1 MSYIPIPN
9 TTEKINTVI
18 HGDALKEL
26 SLLLDNSIDAIV
38 CDPPSAINFMGKE
51 WDSDRGGRTMWVAW
65 LAGIMLEAKRVL
77 KPGGYAVVWALP
89 RTSHWTAWA
98 LEDAGFEI
106 REKLYHLFGSGFP
119 KSLDVSKA
127 LDKMAG
133 AEREIV
139 GSRIFNDITGHNYNN
154 PRAMPDTK
162 LVHYT
167 KSATDEAKH
176 WQGYGTATKPAAEE
190 WILCR
195 KPLSEKNVAANVLKW
210 GTGAINID
218 GCRVGT
224 SADMS
229 PRDFDDS
236 RRKSPKFSGILNGG
250 NTGQYRASSGQVPN
264 GRWPANVLLS
274 HSIWCQPIGTK
285 RVRGDGHK
293 TIEPIVHNGT
303 GFFGND
309 EPGATTRRYNGP
321 DGLEEV
327 QAWQCVDGCPVKEL
341 DSQSGQSKSSSR
353 ARHNNPHTPN
363 AYSSFN
369 EHRTTHGH
377 DDQGGA
383 SRFFPNFEGQQDELQ
398 DEIEQWECV
407 DGCPVKEL
415 DSQSGQSKST
425 KRPPTGRDD
434 RGIPGFTI
442 RRNDTTER
450 GHDDTGGASRYF
462 TTFLYTSK
470 ASRSERNAGC
480 QALPA
485 EIGFNKNSSQVIQR
499 LDPDTGETT
508 YSDYNPQ
515 PQKNFHPTVKP
526 IKLMQWLVRL
536 ICPHDGI
543 VLDMFGG
550 SGTTALAA
558 LAEGKR
564 FILIEEHQPYVDIA
578 RARIAHMQQGIQ

>member
-65 LAGIMLEAKRVL
+65 LAGIMTEARRVL
-77 KPGGYAVVWALP
+77 KPGGFAVVWALP

-106 REKLYHLFGSGFP
+106 REKLYHIFGSGFP

-133 AEREIV
+133 AEREII
-139 GSRIFNDITGHNYNN
+139 GSRMFNDITGHNYND

-218 GCRVGT
+218 GCRVGWEPGGM
-224 SADMS
+224 DGQE
-229 PRDFDDS
+229 
-236 RRKSPKFSGILNGG
+236 RKSDRPGPHPRHWGQGKSVPQDYTP
-250 NTGQYRASSGQVPN
+250 NTT

-321 DGLEEV
+321 DGLEDV

-377 DDQGGA
+377 DDSGGA
-383 SRFFPNFEGQQDELQ
+383 SRFFPNFQGQQDELQ

-499 LDPDTGETT
+499 LDPDTGEIT

-515 PQKNFHPTVKP
+515 PQRNFHPTVKP
-526 IKLMQWLVRL
+526 VKLMQWLVRL
-536 ICPHDGI
+536 ITPHDGI

-564 FILIEEHQPYVDIA
+564 FILIEEYQPYVDIA

>member
-264 GRWPANVLLS
+264 GRWPANVLIS

-285 RVRGDGHK
+285 RVHGDGHK
-293 TIEPIVHNGT
+293 TTEPIMHHGT

-564 FILIEEHQPYVDIA
+564 FI
-578 RARIAHMQQGIQ
+578 R